1 MKKLDRIYTNVKE
14 EKSLDEEL
22 VKLVSTSKK
31 LMYLSMKKAKYDG
44 MASIINA
51 LLFPVGEKFVSMSME
66 ERAKYLYTF
75 TERRKAELD
84 RLESK

>member
-1 MKKLDRIYTNVKE
+1 MKKLERIYTNVKE

-51 LLFPVGEKFVSMSME
+51 LLFPSDNLKSMSME
-66 ERAKYLYTF
+66 DRVKYLYAF

>member
-51 LLFPVGEKFVSMSME
+51 LLFPSDNLKSMSME
-66 ERAKYLYTF
+66 DRVKYLYAF